1 MTYGATEGGTHAGK
15 NEGVPGEEAKP
26 GLSTA
31 VSWFPE
37 RTVCIR
43 EHGIDIEDAAR
54 VTSSTTTLN
63 FSDMRGGD
71 SGTYVKGSGYLHRY
85 RNGVAPRV
93 ACSKQSRRA

>member
-1 MTYGATEGGTHAGK
+1 MKYGATEGGTHAGR

-54 VTSSTTTLN
+54 VTSSTTTLELQRHERWG
-63 FSDMRGGD
+63 FG
-71 SGTYVKGSGYLHRY
+71 YVCEG
-85 RNGVAPRV
+85 
-93 ACSKQSRRA
+93 